1 MYKFIFYAIDN
12 VLNENIITFY
22 FVIIILSLK
31 SQNAKKKLLEYKTKK
46 IVYVDNNEENIYEKI
61 IQQDA
66 EHDDNIDL
74 DGVFFF

>member
-1 MYKFIFYAIDN
+1 MPR
-12 VLNENIITFY
+12 ENI
-22 FVIIILSLK
+22 
-31 SQNAKKKLLEYKTKK
+31 KKKLLEYKTKK

-74 DGVFFF
+74 DGVDQPR

>member
-1 MYKFIFYAIDN
+1 M
-12 VLNENIITFY
+12 
-22 FVIIILSLK
+22 SLK

-74 DGVFFF
+74 DGVFFFLIIFFFRKTQMELIS

>member
-1 MYKFIFYAIDN
+1 M
-12 VLNENIITFY
+12 
-22 FVIIILSLK
+22 SLK

-74 DGVFFF
+74 DGVFFFLIIIFFQKDLDGVNQLR

>member
-1 MYKFIFYAIDN
+1 M
-12 VLNENIITFY
+12 
-22 FVIIILSLK
+22 SLK

-61 IQQDA
+61 IQQDV

-74 DGVFFF
+74 DGVFFFLIIIFFRKTQMELIS